1 MTGQASISN
10 IKILFS
16 NLLLKIIIYSAVDQP
31 SIFFELSAIE
41 RSHLLCYRPT
51 IHKTK
56 IKFSVFTFLRSMTCR
71 HWPEVHDLRHTF
83 CTQKSNE
90 LLI

>member
-1 MTGQASISN
+1 MFKAMWRPAMTGQASISN

-51 IHKTK
+51 TI
-56 IKFSVFTFLRSMTCR
+56 R
-71 HWPEVHDLRHTF
+71 
-83 CTQKSNE
+83 QKSSSRF
-90 LLI
+90 LLF